1 MIDWALIL
9 LLSVLTTGQVQS
21 AAPVAPPR
29 DAVSRDGAA
38 KAGTATVR
46 GRVVDRET
54 GQPLGRVM
62 VTLIV
67 DGLA

>member
-9 LLSVLTTGQVQS
+9 LLSVLTAGQVQPS
-21 AAPVAPPR
+21 APAAPPR

-38 KAGTATVR
+38 KARTATVS